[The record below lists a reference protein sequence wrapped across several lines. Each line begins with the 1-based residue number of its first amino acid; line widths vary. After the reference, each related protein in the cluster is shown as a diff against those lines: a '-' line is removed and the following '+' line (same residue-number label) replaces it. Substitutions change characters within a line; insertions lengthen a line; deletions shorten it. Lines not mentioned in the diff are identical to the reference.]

1 LRAYTLTVSE
11 LQNRRTQKKAHTRET
26 IRAVA
31 QSLFAEQGFDG
42 VTIADVAQAADVA
55 VQTVFNHFSTK
66 EELFFDGRTP
76 WVEGPATAVRSRP
89 AHVEPLTA
97 LRTYLVD
104 LVQARVGARGELE
117 RQRYLS
123 VLQASEALVVR
134 ERGLVR
140 ECEERLAAAL
150 AQAWH
155 GQAESPDVW
164 TAAQL
169 TAATWT
175 ATIRVIIIDRR
186 VTDPTDP
193 LATAAELGGLTDV
206 VLRRLEAFLPP
217 VALAAA
223 SNVAQTDAVSFADA
237 GTEVTSG
244 RRISSTMH
252 STVAASIAPSPVAV

>member
-1 LRAYTLTVSE
+1 MTVSE
-11 LQNRRTQKKAHTRET
+11 LQNRRAQKKAHTRET

-42 VTIADVAQAADVA
+42 ITIADVARAADVA
-55 VQTVFNHFSTK
+55 VQTVFNHFATK
-66 EELFFDGRTP
+66 EELFFEGRTP
-76 WVEGPATAVRSRP
+76 WVEGPAAAVRSRA
-89 AHVEPLTA
+89 AHIEPLTA

-104 LVQARVGARGELE
+104 LVEARVGARREEE

-140 ECEERLAAAL
+140 ESEERLAAAL

-155 GQAESPDVW
+155 GQGALPDVW

-175 ATIRVIIIDRR
+175 ATIRVMIIDRR
-186 VTDPTDP
+186 GTDPAGTDP

-206 VLRRLEAFLPP
+206 VLRRLEACLPP
-217 VALAAA
+217 VALVGAG
-223 SNVAQTDAVSFADA
+223 NVAQTDAGSFAAA
-237 GTEVTSG
+237 GAEFTSG
-244 RRISSTMH
+244 SRISSTMH

>member
-1 LRAYTLTVSE
+1 MTVSD
-11 LQNRRTQKKAHTRET
+11 LQNRRALKKAHTRET

-42 VTIADVAQAADVA
+42 VTIADVARAADVA
-55 VQTVFNHFSTK
+55 VQTVFNHFATK

-76 WVEGPATAVRSRP
+76 WVEGPATAVRSRA

-97 LRTYLVD
+97 LRRYLVE
-104 LVQARVGARGELE
+104 LVQARVSARGDEDH
-117 RQRYLS
+117 QRYLS
-123 VLQASEALVVR
+123 VLQASEALMVR
-134 ERGLVR
+134 ERRLVR

-155 GQAESPDVW
+155 GQGALADVW

-186 VTDPTDP
+186 VPDPTGTDP
-193 LATAAELGGLTDV
+193 LATATELGGLTDV
-206 VLRRLEAFLPP
+206 VLRRLEDSLPP
-217 VALAAA
+217 VGLVAA
-223 SNVAQTDAVSFADA
+223 SNVAQTDAGSFAAA
-237 GTEVTSG
+237 GVEFTSG
-244 RRISSTMH
+244 SRISSTMH
-252 STVAASIAPSPVAV
+252 STVSASIAPSPVAV